1 MVDTAKVQDR
11 RSVRFETVEDALADV
26 GRIVAADNAGTLRNS
41 GNWTA
46 GQAFGH
52 VAGWINY
59 AYEGFPLQTPWFIR
73 IILRMKLKKLL
84 REGMPAGVRIPKVP
98 NGTCATDAMS
108 TEDGAARLRQA
119 LKRLA
124 SDEPTKYDST
134 AFGPMPNEQRFA
146 LNLRH
151 AELHLSFLHP

>member
-1 MVDTAKVQDR
+1 MVNTAKVQDR
-11 RSVRFETVEDALADV
+11 RSVRFNIVEDALADID
-26 GRIVAADNAGTLRNS
+26 RIVAADQAGTLRTC

-52 VAGWINY
+52 VAGWIDY
-59 AYEGFPLQTPWFIR
+59 VYEGFPLQTPWFIR

-108 TEDGAARLRQA
+108 TEDGAQRLREA
-119 LKRLA
+119 FHRLA
-124 SDEPTKYDST
+124 SDEPTKYDSP
-134 AFGPMPNEQRFA
+134 AFGAMPNDQRVA